1 MEKVFLSR
9 IGRLIGGLVGSV
21 DRLGGIGR
29 LLLGVLGLALVG
41 HICDQARVGIGN
53 SVGHS
58 LDAAIGKG
66 NTVRARGSIA
76 ITVLLLVEVNAGIV
90 VLDSVVVVVDRG
102 SSGLLILG
110 LVGGPGVLRGLV
122 GCGLVGRRGRLVG
135 KSDSSEGKD
144 DKGLEKEG
152 ILIA

>member
-1 MEKVFLSR
+1 MVL
-9 IGRLIGGLVGSV
+9 GRVGGLIGGLVGSV

-41 HICDQARVGIGN
+41 HISDQARVGISN

-58 LDAAIGKG
+58 LDAAIGKS

-76 ITVLLLVEVNAGIV
+76 VTVLLLVEVNASIV

-102 SSGLLILG
+102 SSGFLILG
-110 LVGGPGVLRGLV
+110 LVRGPGVLRGLV
-122 GCGLVGRRGRLVG
+122 RGGLVGRRGGLVG
-135 KSDSSEGKD
+135 KSDSSKGKD
-144 DKGLEKEG
+144 DKGLKKK
-152 ILIA
+152 IFCFSTTY